1 MTGTVSLIGSVLG
14 GQPVKGR
21 SAASSLGLDVVVR
34 HVDPDQC
41 LAWCGNVQILLSL
54 QPPSSE
60 FMRTIISELDALGK
74 ECRLGT
80 GHLLVIRSDVPPP
93 SEEVRAYIKRELS
106 RSSMLAAAQVVEGT
120 GFRGA
125 AMRSVLT
132 MIQLTI
138 RPRYSMKIF
147 DNVKTGA
154 TWLSEELE
162 HRAGAAPHAEL
173 LAHAAIELQARF
185 LDRTLLPS
193 SSTYPVSGRRTS
205 G

>member
-1 MTGTVSLIGSVLG
+1 
-14 GQPVKGR
+14 
-21 SAASSLGLDVVVR
+21 VVR
-34 HVDPDQC
+34 HVDSEQC

-74 ECRLGT
+74 QCRLGT

-132 MIQLTI
+132 MIQLAI
-138 RPRYSMKIF
+138 RPRYAMKIF
-147 DNVKTGA
+147 DNVRAGSV
-154 TWLSEELE
+154 WLSEELE
-162 HRAGAAPHAEL
+162 QRAGAAPHGQL
-173 LAHAAIELQARF
+173 LAHSALELQKRF
-185 LDRTLLPS
+185 LDGALLPS
-193 SSTYPVSGRRTS
+193 SSTYAVPGRLS
-205 G
+205 KG